1 MIRYLSLNAFIAVW
15 TIIMSTWG
23 IMISMVD
30 KTGRNVHFYCAVPWA
45 KIILRVCG
53 IRVRVGG
60 LGNLNTDLPRIYM
73 TNHQSFFDIF
83 ALLACLPVNFKFILK
98 QELMNLPVFGSA
110 TRRAGY
116 IGIERDD
123 PRKAVK
129 SMNQAAERI
138 KSGASVLI
146 FPEGTRSP
154 DGRLGQ
160 FKKGGFSLAIKSGC
174 DIVPVAISG
183 SHRIAPK
190 GSLRIKKGSFSL
202 SIGKPISLAGYTKR
216 KIPQLMDQVREAMLR
231 QMEKSGSTDGL
242 RANTSFKKV
251 GMILLI
257 TSFLFAI
264 PGGSSGYVMPVDQ
277 LIDKMRAK
285 FSNFKTLII
294 DQSTHVLD
302 PQDQETTMVFQEKT
316 WLKSPGYCHSEVTGR
331 PESLD
336 IAGAPASPQPPGKPA
351 QREGQ
356 VAYEVAETQGNS
368 DTAFRWLLMAND
380 RDTIMTFLAQM
391 GVNLESVGFT
401 RFDGII
407 AYRIG
412 DKGPESPKLLIH
424 KESFLPLLFSYVP
437 LRSSSQDLAIVRFD
451 NYTRVDSGWYPYEI
465 DYSVKKE
472 RVERYFVLN
481 IRVNPPIETSFFRTT
496 TEKTGIPQKPENDQ
510 DGQQEERL
518 KEVIRL
524 LKEKYGN

>member
-15 TIIMSTWG
+15 TIIMSTWA

-30 KTGRNVHFYCAVPWA
+30 RTGRKVHFYSAVPWA
-45 KIILRVCG
+45 KLILRVCG
-53 IRVRVGG
+53 IRVKVNG
-60 LGNLNTDLPRIYM
+60 LGNLDTELPRIYM

-98 QELMNLPVFGSA
+98 QELMNLPIFGPA

-116 IGIERDD
+116 IGIERDN

-138 KSGASVLI
+138 KNGASVLI

-160 FKKGGFSLAIKSGC
+160 FKKGGFSLAVKSGC

-257 TSFLFAI
+257 TSFLFAM

-285 FSNFKTLII
+285 FSSFKTLII

-316 WLKSPGYCHSEVTGR
+316 WLKSPGYYRSEVTGR
-331 PESLD
+331 P
-336 IAGAPASPQPPGKPA
+336 

>member
-15 TIIMSTWG
+15 TVIMSSWA

-30 KTGRNVHFYCAVPWA
+30 KTGRKTHFYGAVPWA
-45 KIILRVCG
+45 KMILRVCG
-53 IRVRVGG
+53 IKVRVVGTE
-60 LGNLNTDLPRIYM
+60 NLETDVPRIYM

-98 QELMNLPVFGSA
+98 QELMNLPVFGPA

-116 IGIERDD
+116 IGIERND

-129 SMNQAAERI
+129 SMNLAAERI
-138 KSGASVLI
+138 KNGASVLI

-160 FKKGGFSLAIKSGC
+160 FKKGGFSLAVKSGC
-174 DIVPVAISG
+174 DIVPIAING
-183 SHRIAPK
+183 SYRIAPK

-216 KIPQLMDQVREAMLR
+216 KTPQLMDKVREAMLR
-231 QMEKSGSTDGL
+231 QMEESGSTVGV
-242 RANTSFKKV
+242 RANANLKKV

-257 TSFLFAI
+257 TSLLLVM
-264 PGGSSGYVMPVDQ
+264 PGSSSGYVMPVDQ
-277 LIDKMRAK
+277 LIDKMRAG
-285 FSNFKTLII
+285 FSSFKTLII

-302 PQDQETTMVFQEKT
+302 PQDQETTMVFQGKT
-316 WLKSPGYCHSEVTGR
+316 WLKSPGYCRSEITGR
-331 PESLD
+331 SESPD
-336 IAGAPASPQPPGKPA
+336 IAAAPAPWGPP

-356 VAYEVAETQGNS
+356 VAYEVAEGQVNS
-368 DTAFRWLLMAND
+368 DTAFRWLLMANN

-401 RFDGII
+401 RLDGII

-451 NYTRVDSGWYPYEI
+451 NYTQVDSGWYPYEI
-465 DYSVKKE
+465 DYSVEKE

-496 TEKTGIPQKPENDQ
+496 TEKTGIPQKPDNDQ
-510 DGQQEERL
+510 DSQQEERL

>member
-1 MIRYLSLNAFIAVW
+1 MIRYLSLNAFIFVW
-15 TIIMSTWG
+15 TIIMSSWS

-30 KTGRNVHFYCAVPWA
+30 RTGRKTHFYGAVPWA
-45 KIILRVCG
+45 KMILRVCG
-53 IRVRVGG
+53 IKVRVSG
-60 LGNLNTDLPRIYM
+60 LGNLDTDVPRIYM

-98 QELMNLPVFGSA
+98 QELMKLPVLGPA
-110 TRRAGY
+110 MRKAGY
-116 IGIERDD
+116 IGIERGD

-138 KSGASVLI
+138 KNGASVLI

-174 DIVPVAISG
+174 DIVPVAING
-183 SHRIAPK
+183 SHRIAHK

-216 KIPQLMDQVREAMLR
+216 KIPQLMDQVREAMLS
-231 QMEKSGSTDGL
+231 QMDKSGATVGV
-242 RANTSFKKV
+242 RANANLKKV

-257 TSFLFAI
+257 TSFLLTM
-264 PGGSSGYVMPVDQ
+264 PGSSSGYLMPVDQ
-277 LIDKMRAK
+277 LIDKMRAR
-285 FSNFKTLII
+285 FSSFKTLII
-294 DQSTHVLD
+294 DQSTHMLD
-302 PQDQETTMVFQEKT
+302 PQDRETTMVFQEKT
-316 WLKSPGYCHSEVTGR
+316 WLKSPGYCRSEITGR

-336 IAGAPASPQPPGKPA
+336 IAAAPAPPTPGEPA
-351 QREGQ
+351 QREGEIG
-356 VAYEVAETQGNS
+356 YEAAELQGNS
-368 DTAFRWLLMAND
+368 DTAFRRLLMANS
-380 RDTIMTFLAQM
+380 RDTIMTFLTQM

-401 RFDGII
+401 RVDGII
-407 AYRIG
+407 AYRVG

-451 NYTRVDSGWYPYEI
+451 NYAQVDSGWYPYEI
-465 DYSVKKE
+465 DYSVEKE

-481 IRVNPPIETSFFRTT
+481 IRVNPPIEASFFRFTA
-496 TEKTGIPQKPENDQ
+496 KKPRIPQRPENDQ

-518 KEVIRL
+518 REVIKV

>member
-1 MIRYLSLNAFIAVW
+1 MIRYLSLNAFIVVW
-15 TIIMSTWG
+15 TIIMSSWA

-30 KTGRNVHFYCAVPWA
+30 KTGKKVHLYSAVPWA
-45 KIILRVCG
+45 KMILRVCG
-53 IRVRVGG
+53 IKVRVSG
-60 LGNLNTDLPRIYM
+60 LGNLDTDLPRIYM

-98 QELMNLPVFGSA
+98 QELMNLPVFGPA

-138 KSGASVLI
+138 KNGASVLI

-174 DIVPVAISG
+174 DIVPVAING
-183 SHRIAPK
+183 SYRIAPK

-231 QMEKSGSTDGL
+231 QMEKSGPTVGV
-242 RANTSFKKV
+242 RANANFKKV
-251 GMILLI
+251 GMILII
-257 TSFLFAI
+257 TSLLLVM
-264 PGGSSGYVMPVDQ
+264 PGSSSGYLMPVDQ
-277 LIDKMRAK
+277 IIDKMRAR
-285 FSNFKTLII
+285 FSSFKTLII

-302 PQDQETTMVFQEKT
+302 PQDRETTMVFQEKT
-316 WLKSPGYCHSEVTGR
+316 WLKSPGYCRSEITGR
-331 PESLD
+331 PESPD
-336 IAGAPASPQPPGKPA
+336 IAGAPAPPPPGEPA

-356 VAYEVAETQGNS
+356 VAYEVAEGQLNS
-368 DTAFRWLLMAND
+368 DTAFRWLLMANN

-401 RFDGII
+401 RLDGII
-407 AYRIG
+407 AYRVG

-424 KESFLPLLFSYVP
+424 KESFLPLLLSYVP
-437 LRSSSQDLAIVRFD
+437 IRSSSQDLAIVRFD
-451 NYTRVDSGWYPYEI
+451 NYKQVDSGWYPYEI
-465 DYSVKKE
+465 DYSVEKK
-472 RVERYFVLN
+472 RVEHYFVLN
-481 IRVNPPIETSFFRTT
+481 IRVNPPIEASFFKTT
-496 TEKTGIPQKPENDQ
+496 TEKTGTPQKPENDQ

-518 KEVIRL
+518 REVIRL

>member
-15 TIIMSTWG
+15 TIMMSTWG
-23 IMISMVD
+23 IMISVFD
-30 KTGRNVHFYCAVPWA
+30 KTGRKVHFFCAAPWA

-53 IRVRVGG
+53 IRVRVRG
-60 LGNLNTDLPRIYM
+60 LENLDTEVPRIYM

-83 ALLACLPVNFKFILK
+83 TLLACLPVNFKFILK
-98 QELMNLPVFGSA
+98 QELMNLPVFGPA
-110 TRRAGY
+110 VKKAGY
-116 IGIERDD
+116 IGIERGD

-129 SMNQAAERI
+129 SMNLAAERI
-138 KSGASVLI
+138 KNGASVLI

-174 DIVPVAISG
+174 DIVPLAISD
-183 SHRIAPK
+183 SCRIAPK
-190 GSLRIKKGSFSL
+190 GSLRIKKGSISL

-216 KIPQLMDQVREAMLR
+216 KIPQLMDQVRDAMSS
-231 QMEKSGSTDGL
+231 QMEKSGSTAGM
-242 RANTSFKKV
+242 RAKASITKV
-251 GMILLI
+251 GMILFL
-257 TSFLFAI
+257 TSLLLAM
-264 PGGSSGYVMPVDQ
+264 PGNSSGYIMPVDQ

-285 FSNFKTLII
+285 FSSFKTLII

-316 WLKSPGYCHSEVTGR
+316 WLKSPGYCRSEITGR

-336 IAGAPASPQPPGKPA
+336 KAGAPAPPPPGEQARK
-351 QREGQ
+351 EGQ
-356 VAYEVAETQGNS
+356 AAYEAAEVQRNY
-368 DTAFRWLLMAND
+368 DTAFRRLLMANN

-401 RFDGII
+401 RLDGVV
-407 AYRIG
+407 AYCVG
-412 DKGPESPKLLIH
+412 DKGPESPKLLIN

-437 LRSSSQDLAIVRFD
+437 LRSSTQDLATVRFD
-451 NYTRVDSGWYPYEI
+451 NYRQVDSGWYPYEI
-465 DYSVKKE
+465 DYSVEKK
-472 RVERYFVLN
+472 RVEHYFVLN
-481 IRVNPPIETSFFRTT
+481 IRVNPPIEASFFKTT
-496 TEKTGIPQKPENDQ
+496 TEKTGTPQKPENDQ

-518 KEVIRL
+518 REVIRL

>member
-23 IMISMVD
+23 IMISVVD
-30 KTGRNVHFYCAVPWA
+30 KTGRNVHFYCAVPWS
-45 KIILRVCG
+45 KVILRVCG
-53 IRVRVGG
+53 IRVRVSG
-60 LGNLNTDLPRIYM
+60 LENLDTDVPRIYM

-98 QELMNLPVFGSA
+98 QELMNLPVFGPA

-123 PRKAVK
+123 PRKAVQ

-138 KSGASVLI
+138 KNGASVLI

-160 FKKGGFSLAIKSGC
+160 FKKGGFSLALKSGC
-174 DIVPVAISG
+174 DIVPVAISD
-183 SHRIAPK
+183 SYRIAPK

-216 KIPQLMDQVREAMLR
+216 KIPELMDRVREAMLS
-231 QMEKSGSTDGL
+231 QMEKNGATFGA
-242 RANTSFKKV
+242 RANANLKKV
-251 GMILLI
+251 GMVLLI
-257 TSFLFAI
+257 TSFLFAM

-277 LIDKMRAK
+277 LIDKMKAR
-285 FSNFKTLII
+285 FSSFKTLII

-302 PQDQETTMVFQEKT
+302 PQDEETTMVFQEKI
-316 WLKSPGYCHSEVTGR
+316 WLKSPGYFRSEITGR
-331 PESLD
+331 PENLN
-336 IAGAPASPQPPGKPA
+336 IAGAPAPPPPPGVPA
-351 QREGQ
+351 QRERQ
-356 VAYEVAETQGNS
+356 AANEVVEAQGNN
-368 DTAFRWLLMAND
+368 DTAFRRLLMANN

-401 RFDGII
+401 RLDGII
-407 AYRIG
+407 TYRVG
-412 DKGPESPKLLIH
+412 DKGAESPKLLIH

-437 LRSSSQDLAIVRFD
+437 LRSSSQALAVVRFD
-451 NYTRVDSGWYPYEI
+451 NYKQVDSGWYPYEI
-465 DYSVKKE
+465 DYSIEKG
-472 RVERYFVLN
+472 RVEHYFVLN
-481 IRVNPPIETSFFRTT
+481 IRVNPPIEASFFTTT
-496 TEKTGIPQKPENDQ
+496 TEKMGIPQRPENDK
-510 DGQQEERL
+510 DGQEEERL
-518 KEVIRL
+518 REVIRV
-524 LKEKYGN
+524 LKEKYRN

>member
-15 TIIMSTWG
+15 TIIMSSWG

-30 KTGRNVHFYCAVPWA
+30 KTGRKVHFYCAVPWA
-45 KIILRVCG
+45 KMILRVCG
-53 IRVRVGG
+53 IRVRVVGME
-60 LGNLNTDLPRIYM
+60 NLETYVPRIYM

-98 QELMNLPVFGSA
+98 QELMKLPVFGPA
-110 TRRAGY
+110 MRKAGY
-116 IGIERDD
+116 IGIERGD

-129 SMNQAAERI
+129 SIKQAAERI
-138 KSGASVLI
+138 KNGASVLI
-146 FPEGTRSP
+146 FPEGTRSS

-160 FKKGGFSLAIKSGC
+160 FKGGGFNLALKSGC
-174 DIVPVAISG
+174 DIVPIAING
-183 SHRIAPK
+183 SYRIAPK

-216 KIPQLMDQVREAMLR
+216 KTPQLMAQVREAMLR
-231 QMEKSGSTDGL
+231 QMEKSGSTFGV
-242 RANTSFKKV
+242 RANANFKKV

-257 TSFLFAI
+257 TSLLLVM
-264 PGGSSGYVMPVDQ
+264 PGSSSGYVMPVDQ
-277 LIDKMRAK
+277 LIDKMRAG
-285 FSNFKTLII
+285 FSSFKTLII
-294 DQSTHVLD
+294 DQTTYVLD
-302 PQDQETTMVFQEKT
+302 PQDRETTMVFQEKT
-316 WLKSPGYCHSEVTGR
+316 WLKSPGYCRSEITGR

-336 IAGAPASPQPPGKPA
+336 IARPPAPGGPP

-356 VAYEVAETQGNS
+356 VAYEVAEGQGNS

-401 RFDGII
+401 RLDGII
-407 AYRIG
+407 AYRVG

-451 NYTRVDSGWYPYEI
+451 NYTQVDSGWYPYEI
-465 DYSVKKE
+465 DYSVEKE

-481 IRVNPPIETSFFRTT
+481 IRVNPPIEASFFETT

-518 KEVIRL
+518 REVIRV

>member
-15 TIIMSTWG
+15 TIMMSTWG
-23 IMISMVD
+23 IMISVFD
-30 KTGRNVHFYCAVPWA
+30 KTGRKVHFYCAAPWA

-53 IRVRVGG
+53 IRVRVSG
-60 LGNLNTDLPRIYM
+60 LENLDTEVPRIYM

-98 QELMNLPVFGSA
+98 QELMNLPVFGPA

-116 IGIERDD
+116 IGIERGD

-129 SMNQAAERI
+129 SIKQAAERI
-138 KSGASVLI
+138 KNGASVLI

-154 DGRLGQ
+154 DGKLGQ
-160 FKKGGFSLAIKSGC
+160 FKGGGFNLALKSGC
-174 DIVPVAISG
+174 DIVPIAING
-183 SHRIAPK
+183 SYRIAPK

-216 KIPQLMDQVREAMLR
+216 KTPQLMDQVREAMLR
-231 QMEKSGSTDGL
+231 QMEKSGSTVGV
-242 RANTSFKKV
+242 RANANLKKV

-257 TSFLFAI
+257 TSFLLVM
-264 PGGSSGYVMPVDQ
+264 PGSSSGYVMPVDQ
-277 LIDKMRAK
+277 LIDKMRAG
-285 FSNFKTLII
+285 FSSFKTLII

-302 PQDQETTMVFQEKT
+302 PQDQETAMVFQGKT
-316 WLKSPGYCHSEVTGR
+316 WLKSPGYCRSEITGR
-331 PESLD
+331 SESLD
-336 IAGAPASPQPPGKPA
+336 IAGAPAPPPPGEPA
-351 QREGQ
+351 QSEGQ
-356 VAYEVAETQGNS
+356 VAYEVAEGQGNS

-451 NYTRVDSGWYPYEI
+451 NYTQVDSGWYPYEI
-465 DYSVKKE
+465 DYSVEKE

-496 TEKTGIPQKPENDQ
+496 AEKTGIPQKPDNDQ
-510 DGQQEERL
+510 DSQQEERL

>member
-1 MIRYLSLNAFIAVW
+1 
-15 TIIMSTWG
+15 
-23 IMISMVD
+23 
-30 KTGRNVHFYCAVPWA
+30 VHFYSAVPWS

-53 IRVRVGG
+53 IRVRVSG
-60 LGNLNTDLPRIYM
+60 LGNLDTDLPRIYM

-98 QELMNLPVFGSA
+98 QELMNLPVFGPA

-129 SMNQAAERI
+129 SMNLAAERI
-138 KSGASVLI
+138 KNGASVLI

-174 DIVPVAISG
+174 DIVPVAISD
-183 SHRIAPK
+183 SYRIAPK

-216 KIPQLMDQVREAMLR
+216 KTPQLMDQVREAMLK
-231 QMEKSGSTDGL
+231 QMEKSGSTFGV
-242 RANTSFKKV
+242 RANTNFKKV

-257 TSFLFAI
+257 TSLLLVM
-264 PGGSSGYVMPVDQ
+264 PGSSSGYLMPVDQ
-277 LIDKMRAK
+277 LIDKMRAR
-285 FSNFKTLII
+285 FSSFKTLII

-302 PQDQETTMVFQEKT
+302 PQDRETTMVFQEKT
-316 WLKSPGYCHSEVTGR
+316 WIKSPGYCRSEITGR

-336 IAGAPASPQPPGKPA
+336 KDGAPAPPPPGEPA

-356 VAYEVAETQGNS
+356 VAYEVKEAQGNS
-368 DTAFRWLLMAND
+368 DTAFRRLLMANN

-391 GVNLESVGFT
+391 GVNLESVGLT
-401 RFDGII
+401 RLDGIV
-407 AYRIG
+407 AYCVG
-412 DKGPESPKLLIH
+412 DKGPESPKLLIN

-437 LRSSSQDLAIVRFD
+437 LRSSTQELVVVRFD
-451 NYTRVDSGWYPYEI
+451 KYKQVDSGWYPYEI
-465 DYSVKKE
+465 GYSVE
-472 RVERYFVLN
+472 TGRAERYFVLN
-481 IRVNPPIETSFFRTT
+481 IVVNPPIEASFFRIT
-496 TEKTGIPQKPENDQ
+496 TEKTGIPQKPENDR

-518 KEVIRL
+518 KEVIRV

>member
-1 MIRYLSLNAFIAVW
+1 MIRYISLNAFIAVW

-23 IMISMVD
+23 IIISMVD
-30 KTGRNVHFYCAVPWA
+30 KTGRDVHFYCAVPWA
-45 KIILRVCG
+45 KLILRVCG
-53 IRVRVGG
+53 IRVRVSG

-98 QELMNLPVFGSA
+98 QELMNLPVFGPA

-138 KSGASVLI
+138 RNGASVLI

-160 FKKGGFSLAIKSGC
+160 FKKGGFSLAVKSGC

-202 SIGKPISLAGYTKR
+202 SIGKPISLGGYTKR

-231 QMEKSGSTDGL
+231 QMEKSGATVGV
-242 RANTSFKKV
+242 RANASFKKV
-251 GMILLI
+251 GMVLLI
-257 TSFLFAI
+257 TSFLLAM
-264 PGGSSGYVMPVDQ
+264 PGSSSGYLMPVDQ
-277 LIDKMRAK
+277 LIDKMRGK
-285 FSNFKTLII
+285 FSSFKTLII
-294 DQSTHVLD
+294 DQSIHVLD
-302 PQDQETTMVFQEKT
+302 PQDRETTMVFQEKT
-316 WLKSPGYCHSEVTGR
+316 WLKSPGYCRSEVTGQ

-336 IAGAPASPQPPGKPA
+336 IASASAPGGPS

-356 VAYEVAETQGNS
+356 VAYEVAELQGNS
-368 DTAFRWLLMAND
+368 DTAFRRLLMRNN

-401 RFDGII
+401 RLDGII
-407 AYRIG
+407 AYRVG

-424 KESFLPLLFSYVP
+424 KESFLPLLLSYVP
-437 LRSSSQDLAIVRFD
+437 LRSSNQDLAIVRFD
-451 NYTRVDSGWYPYEI
+451 NYKQVDSGWYPYEI
-465 DYSVKKE
+465 DYSVEKE

-481 IRVNPPIETSFFRTT
+481 ISVNPPIAASFFRFK
-496 TEKTGIPQKPENDQ
+496 TERTAIPQRSENDQ
-510 DGQQEERL
+510 DGQQDERL
-518 KEVIRL
+518 KEVIRV

>member
-23 IMISMVD
+23 IMISVVD
-30 KTGRNVHFYCAVPWA
+30 KTGRNVHFYCAAPWA

-53 IRVRVGG
+53 IRVRVSG
-60 LGNLNTDLPRIYM
+60 LGNLDTAVPRIYM

-98 QELMNLPVFGSA
+98 QELMNLPVFGPA

-138 KSGASVLI
+138 KNGASVLI

-160 FKKGGFSLAIKSGC
+160 FKKGGFSLAVKSGC
-174 DIVPVAISG
+174 DIVPVAIRDSY
-183 SHRIAPK
+183 RIAPK

-216 KIPQLMDQVREAMLR
+216 KIPQLMDQVREAMLS
-231 QMEKSGSTDGL
+231 QMEKSGSTVSV
-242 RANTSFKKV
+242 RTNANFKKYL

-257 TSFLFAI
+257 TSLLLTM
-264 PGGSSGYVMPVDQ
+264 PGSSSGYIMPVDQ

-285 FSNFKTLII
+285 FSSFKTLII

-302 PQDQETTMVFQEKT
+302 PQDRETTMVFQEKT
-316 WLKSPGYCHSEVTGR
+316 WLKSPGYCRSEVTGR
-331 PESLD
+331 PESPD
-336 IAGAPASPQPPGKPA
+336 IAGAPAPPGGA
-351 QREGQ
+351 LQREGQ
-356 VAYEVAETQGNS
+356 VAYEVAEGQGNR
-368 DTAFRWLLMAND
+368 DTAFRWLLMANN
-380 RDTIMTFLAQM
+380 RDTMMTFLVQM

-401 RFDGII
+401 RLDGII
-407 AYRIG
+407 AYRVG
-412 DKGPESPKLLIH
+412 DEGPESPKLLIH

-437 LRSSSQDLAIVRFD
+437 LRSSSQDIAIVRFD
-451 NYTRVDSGWYPYEI
+451 NYKQVDSGWYPYEI
-465 DYSVKKE
+465 DYSVEKE

-481 IRVNPPIETSFFRTT
+481 MRINPPIEASFFRTT

-518 KEVIRL
+518 KEVIRV